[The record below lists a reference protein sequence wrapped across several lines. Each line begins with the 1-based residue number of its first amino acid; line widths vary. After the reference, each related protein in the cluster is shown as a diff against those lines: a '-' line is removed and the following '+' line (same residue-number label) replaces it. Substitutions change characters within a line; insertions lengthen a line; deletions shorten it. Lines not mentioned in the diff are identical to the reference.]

1 MSLCTGFC
9 KPCDYRKHFAGGMD
23 YCDYICM
30 VGKPRPCPAGD
41 GCKVRMVNGVPDDEA
56 LRKQTAEE
64 KVARRKEQVRVNAR
78 RYYERNRE
86 ERKAYMREYNR
97 ANRDLI
103 NQRNRERIRKKRE
116 EMRRNG

>member
-30 VGKPRPCPAGD
+30 VGKPRPCPAGY

-64 KVARRKEQVRVNAR
+64 KAARRKEQVRVNAR